1 MPIDSSRRAR
11 NKIEKKKKVV
21 AHVTRALPITKG
33 PGTEGGWKRER
44 KSSRLIASRQRKA
57 IAAANGK
64 SRRRDD
70 IGRRE
75 EGPRPFIRFTVE
87 QIRTYV

>member
-1 MPIDSSRRAR
+1 MPIDSPRGAR
-11 NKIEKKKKVV
+11 NKNREEEEEEEGSSPRNSS
-21 AHVTRALPITKG
+21 VTHNERKG
-33 PGTEGGWKRER
+33 ER

-57 IAAANGK
+57 IAVANGK
-64 SRRRDD
+64 SRRRGD

>member
-1 MPIDSSRRAR
+1 MPIDSPRGAR
-11 NKIEKKKKVV
+11 NKNREEEEEEEGSSPRNSS
-21 AHVTRALPITKG
+21 VTHNER
-33 PGTEGGWKRER
+33 EGER

-57 IAAANGK
+57 IAVANGK
-64 SRRRDD
+64 SRRRGD